1 MPCPSAS
8 ERWQQ
13 IAALF
18 DELVELAS
26 EDRNARL
33 AALAGEDASLAAEVR
48 TLLEADAADGN
59 GLLDRDAAA
68 LVPQMLAGRNDPLG
82 PGDAAGPY
90 RLLRLLGEGGMG
102 VVYLAERTDGAYEQ
116 RVAVKLLKRGMDTHA
131 VLRRFLQERRI
142 LARLTHPHIVRLL
155 DGGMSADGRPY
166 YVMEYVAGHT
176 ISEHAA
182 ARRLGVRERV
192 ALLAQVAD
200 AVAYAHAQLIVHR
213 DLKPSNVLVEESG
226 EPRVLD
232 FGIAKLIEDS
242 GEETVTGTALRVMS
256 PAYAA
261 PEQIL
266 GEPIGTATDVYALGL
281 LLCEL
286 LTGRLPHGRVAAASH
301 RLAQEVGNE
310 AIERPS
316 VLAGRATRGELDKLF
331 GPTFEAST
339 LSRALRG
346 DLDVIAMTAMQR
358 EPSRRYTTAAAF
370 ADDLRRWLDGRPIA
384 ARADTAMYRMTKFV
398 RRHRIGVATTALVA
412 LSVVGGFGVAVWQ
425 AREARAAALTAQ
437 TAQETAQR
445 QAAIATAVSDFLTR
459 DVIQAVN
466 PYRNKLDIRLTDAL
480 LKAGERIDERFRGNP
495 RLAGVVRRELADA
508 LYFAGEIDPA
518 KAHAR
523 QALATLESAFGA
535 ADTDALRARVTLG
548 LILHKQDH
556 FTEARNVYDEGL
568 RAIGAN
574 GSRRERLELAVGL
587 AGIDVE
593 DRREAEA
600 LKALAVLTPEVEAE
614 FGAFE
619 PVHVR
624 ALDHQLRAL
633 MGSSREEEGLA
644 VARRLREGTERKFGV
659 GDTQTLEWIKR
670 EGIVLTVL
678 ERYDEALPIMQKA
691 CAATS
696 AHLGAGHF
704 ATADCNLRLSIVLFN
719 KERFAEAAA
728 MMEDVAALRERLF
741 GKDSE
746 STWLSWIWLARAYQH
761 TGRRAQAR
769 ALFER
774 VYANASRVNGEN
786 DPNTLSFA
794 QTLGMFLEQTGAHA
808 EAEAL
813 RRKILGQAQSVLPA
827 GHAMIVKLAW
837 DLGETLAS
845 EKHDEDTVAFYAIWL
860 PQWDQMFGT
869 KDSRATDAHKWLAEA
884 QQRRASAKK

>member
-1 MPCPSAS
+1 MSAPNAA
-8 ERWQQ
+8 ERWQHV
-13 IAALF
+13 ATLF
-18 DELVELAS
+18 DELVELTPA
-26 EDRNARL
+26 ECAARL
-33 AALAGEDASLAAEVR
+33 DAIAASDTSLAAELR
-48 TLLEADAADGN
+48 SLLDADARDN
-59 GLLDRDAAA
+59 LLLDSDAAA
-68 LVPQMLAGRNDPLG
+68 LVPQMLADRNDSLG

-166 YVMEYVAGHT
+166 YVMEYVAGLT
-176 ISEHAA
+176 ISAHAA

-200 AVAYAHAQLIVHR
+200 AVAYAHAQLVVHR

-266 GEPIGTATDVYALGL
+266 GEAIGTATDVYALGL

-286 LTGRLPHGRVAAASH
+286 LTGRLAHSRVAATPH
-301 RLAQEVGNE
+301 RLAQDVAHET
-310 AIERPS
+310 IERPS
-316 VLAGRATRGELDKLF
+316 VLAARATSAELEAVF
-331 GPTFEAST
+331 GPDSEANA
-339 LSRALRG
+339 LSRTLRG
-346 DLDVIAMTAMQR
+346 DLDVIVMTALQR
-358 EPSRRYTTAAAF
+358 EPSRRYATAAAF

-384 ARADTAMYRMTKFV
+384 ARADTAMYRAAKFV
-398 RRHRIGVATTALVA
+398 RRHRIGVAASVVAA
-412 LSVVGGFGVAVWQ
+412 LSLLGGFGVAVWQ
-425 AREARAAALTAQ
+425 AREARAAATTAQ
-437 TAQETAQR
+437 TAEETAQQ

-518 KAHAR
+518 QAHAR
-523 QALATLESAFGA
+523 QALVTLEGAFGA
-535 ADTDALRARVTLG
+535 ADTDALQTRVTLG

-556 FTEARNVYDEGL
+556 FAEARSVYDEGL
-568 RAIGAN
+568 RTIGSN
-574 GSRRERLELAVGL
+574 GPLREQLELAVGL
-587 AGIDVE
+587 AGINVE
-593 DRREAEA
+593 DRREDEA
-600 LKALAVLTPEVEAE
+600 LKALAVLTPQVEAE

-619 PVHVR
+619 PLHVR
-624 ALDHQLRAL
+624 ALDHQMRAL
-633 MGSSREEEGLA
+633 MGSSREEEAL
-644 VARRLREGTERKFGV
+644 VIARRLRAGTEKKFGV
-659 GDTQTLEWIKR
+659 GDAQTLEWIKR
-670 EGIVLTVL
+670 EGIALTVL
-678 ERYDEALPIMQKA
+678 ERYDEALPIMQQA

-719 KERFAEAAA
+719 KERFAEAAV
-728 MMEDVAALRERLF
+728 MMADVAALRERLF

-761 TGRRAQAR
+761 TDRRAQAR
-769 ALFER
+769 ELFER
-774 VYANASRVNGEN
+774 VYANASRVNGES
-786 DPNTLSFA
+786 DPNTLPFA

-808 EAEAL
+808 EAEVL

-827 GHAMIVKLAW
+827 GHAIIVKFAW

-845 EKHDEDTVAFYAIWL
+845 QKRDEETIAFYAIWL

-869 KDSRATDAHKWLAEA
+869 SDSRATDAHKWLAEA
-884 QQRRASAKK
+884 QQRRAASKK